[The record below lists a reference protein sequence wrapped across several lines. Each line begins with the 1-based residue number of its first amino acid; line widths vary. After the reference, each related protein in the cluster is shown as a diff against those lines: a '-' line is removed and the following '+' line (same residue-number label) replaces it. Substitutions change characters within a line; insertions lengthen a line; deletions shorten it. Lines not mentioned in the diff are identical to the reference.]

1 MKNYLKKYWP
11 SLSIMII
18 FAVAAIVFLCINQ
31 DTLGLICLINT
42 VIHSFDIMLDVRD
55 EKEKEQNQLINALRR
70 KVAAL
75 EELIR
80 AVDVRERLDCECL
93 RKQDDISTGTVEKA
107 ENRKSSS

>member
-55 EKEKEQNQLINALRR
+55 EREKEQNQLINALQR
-70 KVAAL
+70 KVDAL

-80 AVDVRERLDCECL
+80 AIDARGRLDYEYL
-93 RKQDDISTGTVEKA
+93 KKQGDIIADTVKKIET
-107 ENRKSSS
+107 EKSSS

>member
-18 FAVAAIVFLCINQ
+18 FAIAAIVFLCINQ

-55 EKEKEQNQLINALRR
+55 EREKEQNQLINALQR
-70 KVAAL
+70 KVDAL

-80 AVDVRERLDCECL
+80 AIDARGRLDYEYL
-93 RKQDDISTGTVEKA
+93 KKQGDIIADTVKKIET
-107 ENRKSSS
+107 EKSSS